1 MTKINLTVLAAKTR
15 SFAPKVALI
24 ALAATAASVAVT
36 AFNKGNDDVVEGE
49 VVETD
54 ES

>member
-1 MTKINLTVLAAKTR
+1 MTKLNLTALAAKTR
-15 SFAPKVALI
+15 KVAPEIALV

-36 AFNKGNDDVVEGE
+36 AFGKESDPESEAE

-54 ES
+54 EA

>member
-1 MTKINLTVLAAKTR
+1 MTKLNLTALAAKTR
-15 SFAPKVALI
+15 SVAPKVALV
-24 ALAATAASVAVT
+24 ALAATVASVAVT
-36 AFNKGNDDVVEGE
+36 ALRKDDPESAEAE